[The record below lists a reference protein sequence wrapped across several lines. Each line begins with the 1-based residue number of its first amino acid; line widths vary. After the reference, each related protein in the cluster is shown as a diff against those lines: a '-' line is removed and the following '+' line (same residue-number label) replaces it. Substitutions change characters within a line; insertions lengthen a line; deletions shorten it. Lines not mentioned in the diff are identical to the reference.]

1 MYEERGRELCKK
13 VGVMERAERKEDVL
27 RLVEAEIQAHVDL
40 SPLEMVV
47 VAFQIVDAVEKR
59 LNSYEDQ
66 E

>member
-1 MYEERGRELCKK
+1 
-13 VGVMERAERKEDVL
+13 MERAERKEDVL

-59 LNSYEDQ
+59 LNTYEDQ